1 MISEEDGSPMKFTDE
16 QLKEIEQL
24 AGINYSV
31 RQIAMYFEF
40 DKAEL
45 QKEFEDKESVFRY
58 HYDRGQLIAQA
69 EIDKATLESA
79 KKGNITAQL
88 RYDKKLKDL
97 TIKQAKERI
106 FGRS

>member
-1 MISEEDGSPMKFTDE
+1 MKFTDE
-16 QLKEIEQL
+16 QIKEIESL

-31 RQIAMYFEF
+31 KQIAMYF
-40 DKAEL
+40 DMDQKEL
-45 QKEFEDKESVFRY
+45 QSEFENTESEFRY

-79 KKGNITAQL
+79 KKGNITAQQ
-88 RYDKKLKDL
+88 RYDKKIRELR
-97 TIKQAKERI
+97 IKQAKERI